1 MAIAQVIAMTPE
13 AWRARYEALLRAPA
27 PLTNA
32 FNND

>member
-1 MAIAQVIAMTPE
+1 MAIAQVIAMTPKQC
-13 AWRARYEALLRAPA
+13 RARQEALLRALA